1 MKAGKK
7 LLRNNAGLGGS
18 LETDR
23 VMRAVMQ
30 FRNTLMQDCRRS
42 PAPLTMK
49 VVVKTMSR
57 TRLGVTNTIEKHFT
71 RVERG
76 EGRHRDPS
84 DELSASIQWMATFCL
99 MTVDTLYQC
108 LRKAGWDDRIQLVTF
123 FKQQTEDINGKRLN
137 CEAGNADRII
147 GHFVLQL
154 LSCRVISQIVWYNA
168 ASSGIVEQFI

>member
-1 MKAGKK
+1 MTSGVVQKSLQAWGIHHRLSSAYNPHSNYRAELAMKAGKK

-84 DELSASIQWMATFCL
+84 DELSASIQ
-99 MTVDTLYQC
+99 
-108 LRKAGWDDRIQLVTF
+108 
-123 FKQQTEDINGKRLN
+123 
-137 CEAGNADRII
+137 
-147 GHFVLQL
+147 
-154 LSCRVISQIVWYNA
+154 
-168 ASSGIVEQFI
+168 